1 MKRVE
6 IMQVPVYM
14 EIKIMQLILHSYDLI
29 SMVNNQIIRADDS
42 SGSTGSQLAV
52 LSVQSAAGRGAV
64 FVGCQERCLKP
75 NKYPKKILYGWKAH
89 DVYYNEDLMSPIFQ
103 DCALDLDDAFRT

>member
-42 SGSTGSQLAV
+42 SGSTGS
-52 LSVQSAAGRGAV
+52 
-64 FVGCQERCLKP
+64 
-75 NKYPKKILYGWKAH
+75 
-89 DVYYNEDLMSPIFQ
+89 
-103 DCALDLDDAFRT
+103 